1 MPDKEDWKIL
11 KNHTEGCPQNII
23 NIRTILNKQ

>member
-11 KNHTEGCPQNII
+11 KNHIEGCLKNII